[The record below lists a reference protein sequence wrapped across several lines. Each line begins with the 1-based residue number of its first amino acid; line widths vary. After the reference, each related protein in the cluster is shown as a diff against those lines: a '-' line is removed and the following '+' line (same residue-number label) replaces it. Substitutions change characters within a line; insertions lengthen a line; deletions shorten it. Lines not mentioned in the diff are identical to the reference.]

1 MIIGAGEI
9 LALGDSPWTLHNNL
23 NDGISGC
30 SFARQNATVYCLI
43 SDQIRIELDSSAA
56 SYSKLSQ
63 DFFTQKSAWESKGAF
78 HLQEL
83 TSQTIP
89 ITFNQNYKSSQISQI
104 LTSMHEGSG
113 I

>member
-1 MIIGAGEI
+1 M
-9 LALGDSPWTLHNNL
+9 NN
-23 NDGISGC
+23 
-30 SFARQNATVYCLI
+30 
-43 SDQIRIELDSSAA
+43 
-56 SYSKLSQ
+56 SKLPQ

-113 I
+113 IEQKHVAKCNLGEVKHETMLAGNLHHLSYVGWSWALEGL